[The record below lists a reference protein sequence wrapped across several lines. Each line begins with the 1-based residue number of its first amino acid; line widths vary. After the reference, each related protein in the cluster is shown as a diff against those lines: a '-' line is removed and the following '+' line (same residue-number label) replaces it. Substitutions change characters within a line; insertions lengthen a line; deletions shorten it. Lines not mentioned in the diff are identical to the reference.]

1 MQKIKKKHGKKMSLF
16 FFSMLQGLE
25 TFSACVVLD
34 NIKIQIRNMA
44 GIIRVHGKLHTDNSS

>member
-1 MQKIKKKHGKKMSLF
+1 MSLF

-44 GIIRVHGKLHTDNSS
+44 GIIRVHGKYAQIIHPNFS

>member
-1 MQKIKKKHGKKMSLF
+1 MSLF

-25 TFSACVVLD
+25 TFSAGVVLD

-44 GIIRVHGKLHTDNSS
+44 GIIRVHGKYAQIIHPNFS